1 MFTILLSIVLSIV
14 PSGSPGLNHLK
25 KKISS
30 ELTKNKGIFAVAYKD
45 LSSGEEILINEK
57 ISFHAASTMK
67 TPVLIEAYKQAA
79 TGKFKIQDSILVKNE
94 FKSIVDGSLYSLN
107 SKDDSDVELYKRE
120 GKKVKIYDLLY
131 LMIIKSS
138 NLATNL
144 VIDLVGAKNVNN
156 TMRQMG
162 ASDIQVLRGVE
173 DNKAYRK
180 GINNTTTA
188 YDQMLIFS
196 KMANGEIVSQET
208 SDEMI
213 NILLDQKFNDK
224 IPAKLPNNVK
234 VAHKTGW
241 ITGVNHDAGIVFLP
255 DGRKYVLVLLSK
267 DLEDDQAAVQSMAKI
282 SKLIYTYFDR
292 KTRIRSSLNR
302 SSFGMM

>member
-1 MFTILLSIVLSIV
+1 
-14 PSGSPGLNHLK
+14 
-25 KKISS
+25 
-30 ELTKNKGIFAVAYKD
+30 
-45 LSSGEEILINEK
+45 
-57 ISFHAASTMK
+57 
-67 TPVLIEAYKQAA
+67 
-79 TGKFKIQDSILVKNE
+79 
-94 FKSIVDGSLYSLN
+94 
-107 SKDDSDVELYKRE
+107 
-120 GKKVKIYDLLY
+120 
-131 LMIIKSS
+131 MIIKSS

-162 ASDIQVLRGVE
+162 ANDIQVLRGVE

-196 KMANGEIVSQET
+196 EMANGKIVSQES
-208 SDEMI
+208 SDAMI
-213 NILLDQKFNDK
+213 SILIDQKFNDK

-241 ITGVNHDAGIVFLP
+241 ITGVNHDAGIVLLP

-267 DLEDDQAAVQSMAKI
+267 DLEDDQAAVQSMAKV
-282 SKLIYTYFDR
+282 SRMIYQYFDR
-292 KTRIRSSLNR
+292 KTRSRTNLNR

>member
-1 MFTILLSIVLSIV
+1 
-14 PSGSPGLNHLK
+14 
-25 KKISS
+25 
-30 ELTKNKGIFAVAYKD
+30 
-45 LSSGEEILINEK
+45 
-57 ISFHAASTMK
+57 MK

-79 TGKFKIQDSILVKNE
+79 TGKFQIQDSLLVKNE
-94 FKSIVDGSLYSLN
+94 FKSIVDGSLYSLD

-162 ASDIQVLRGVE
+162 ANDIQVLRGVE

-196 KMANGEIVSQET
+196 EMANGKIVSQES
-208 SDEMI
+208 SDAMI
-213 NILLDQKFNDK
+213 SILIDQKFNDK

-241 ITGVNHDAGIVFLP
+241 ITGVNHDAGIVLLP

-267 DLEDDQAAVQSMAKI
+267 DLEDDQAAVQSMAKV
-282 SKLIYTYFDR
+282 SRMIYQYFDR
-292 KTRIRSSLNR
+292 KTRSRTNLNR

>member
-1 MFTILLSIVLSIV
+1 MSILLTIV
-14 PSGSPGLNHLK
+14 PSGSAGLNNLK

-30 ELTKNKGIFAVAYKD
+30 ELTKNKGTFAVAYKD
-45 LSSGEEILINEK
+45 LSSGEELLINEK

-79 TGKFKIQDSILVKNE
+79 AGKFQIQDSILVKNE
-94 FKSIVDGSLYSLN
+94 FKSIVDRSLYSLDA
-107 SKDDSDVELYKRE
+107 KDDSEVDLYTKE
-120 GKKVKIYDLLY
+120 NKKVKIYDLLY

-144 VIDLVGAKNVNN
+144 IIDLVGAKNANN
-156 TMRQMG
+156 TMQEMG

-173 DNKAYRK
+173 DTKAYRK
-180 GINNTTTA
+180 GLNNTTTA

-196 KMANGEIVSQET
+196 EMANGKIVSQES
-208 SDEMI
+208 SDAMI

-224 IPAKLPNNVK
+224 IPAKLPKDVK

-267 DLEDDQAAVQSMAKI
+267 DLEDDQAAVQSMAKV
-282 SKLIYTYFDR
+282 SRMIYQYFDR
-292 KTRIRSSLNR
+292 KTRSRTNLNR

>member
-1 MFTILLSIVLSIV
+1 MSILLTIV
-14 PSGSPGLNHLK
+14 PSGSAGLNNLK

-30 ELTKNKGIFAVAYKD
+30 ELTKNKGTFAVAYKD
-45 LSSGEEILINEK
+45 LSSGEELLINEK

-79 TGKFKIQDSILVKNE
+79 AGKFQIQDSILVKNE
-94 FKSIVDGSLYSLN
+94 FKSIVDRSLYSLDA
-107 SKDDSDVELYKRE
+107 KDDSEVDLYTKE
-120 GKKVKIYDLLY
+120 NKKVKIYDLLY

-144 VIDLVGAKNVNN
+144 IIDLVGAKNANN
-156 TMRQMG
+156 TMQEMG
-162 ASDIQVLRGVE
+162 ASDILVLRGVE
-173 DNKAYRK
+173 DTKAYRK
-180 GINNTTTA
+180 GLNNTTTA

-196 KMANGEIVSQET
+196 EMANGKIVSQES
-208 SDEMI
+208 SDAMI

-224 IPAKLPNNVK
+224 IPAKLPKDVK

-267 DLEDDQAAVQSMAKI
+267 DLENDQAAVESMAKI

-292 KTRIRSSLNR
+292 KTRSRTSLNR

>member
-1 MFTILLSIVLSIV
+1 MSILLTIV
-14 PSGSPGLNHLK
+14 PSGSAGLNNLK

-30 ELTKNKGIFAVAYKD
+30 ELTKNKETFAVAYKD
-45 LSSGEEILINEK
+45 LSSGEELLINEK

-79 TGKFKIQDSILVKNE
+79 AGKFQIQDSILVKNE
-94 FKSIVDGSLYSLN
+94 FKSIVDRSLYSLDA
-107 SKDDSDVELYKRE
+107 KDDSEVDLYTKE
-120 GKKVKIYDLLY
+120 NKKVKIYDLLY

-144 VIDLVGAKNVNN
+144 IIDLVGAKNANN
-156 TMRQMG
+156 TMQEMG

-173 DNKAYRK
+173 DTKAYRK
-180 GINNTTTA
+180 GLNNTTTA

-196 KMANGEIVSQET
+196 EMANGKIVSQES
-208 SDEMI
+208 SDAMI

-224 IPAKLPNNVK
+224 IPAKLPKDVK

-267 DLEDDQAAVQSMAKI
+267 DLENDQAAVESMAKI
-282 SKLIYTYFDR
+282 SKLIYTYFDC
-292 KTRIRSSLNR
+292 KTRSRTSLNR

>member
-1 MFTILLSIVLSIV
+1 
-14 PSGSPGLNHLK
+14 
-25 KKISS
+25 
-30 ELTKNKGIFAVAYKD
+30 VAYKD
-45 LSSGEEILINEK
+45 LSSGEELLINEK

-79 TGKFKIQDSILVKNE
+79 AGKFQIQDSILVKNE
-94 FKSIVDGSLYSLN
+94 FKSIVDRSLYSLDA
-107 SKDDSDVELYKRE
+107 KDDSEVDLYTKE
-120 GKKVKIYDLLY
+120 NKKVKIYDLLY

-144 VIDLVGAKNVNN
+144 IIDLVGAKNANN
-156 TMRQMG
+156 TMQEMG

-173 DNKAYRK
+173 DTKAYRK
-180 GINNTTTA
+180 GLNNTTTA

-196 KMANGEIVSQET
+196 EMANGKIVSQES
-208 SDEMI
+208 SDAMI

-224 IPAKLPNNVK
+224 IPAKLPKDVK

-267 DLEDDQAAVQSMAKI
+267 DLENDQAAVESMAKI

-292 KTRIRSSLNR
+292 KTRSRTSLNR

>member
-1 MFTILLSIVLSIV
+1 MSILLTIV
-14 PSGSPGLNHLK
+14 PSGSAGLNNLK

-30 ELTKNKGIFAVAYKD
+30 ELTKNKGTFAVAYKD
-45 LSSGEEILINEK
+45 LSSGEELLINEK

-79 TGKFKIQDSILVKNE
+79 AGKFQIQDSILVKNE
-94 FKSIVDGSLYSLN
+94 FKSIVDRSLYSLDA
-107 SKDDSDVELYKRE
+107 KDDSEVDLYTKE
-120 GKKVKIYDLLY
+120 NKKVKIYDLLY

-144 VIDLVGAKNVNN
+144 IIDLVGAKNANN
-156 TMRQMG
+156 TMQEMG

-173 DNKAYRK
+173 DTKAYRK
-180 GINNTTTA
+180 GLNNTTTA

-196 KMANGEIVSQET
+196 EMANGKIVSQES
-208 SDEMI
+208 SDAMI

-224 IPAKLPNNVK
+224 IPAKLPKDVK

-267 DLEDDQAAVQSMAKI
+267 DLENDQAAVESMAKI

-292 KTRIRSSLNR
+292 KTRSRTSLNR

>member
-1 MFTILLSIVLSIV
+1 MFTILLSILLSII
-14 PSGSPGLNHLK
+14 PSESASSIHLK
-25 KKISS
+25 KKINS
-30 ELTKNKGIFAVAYKD
+30 ELIKNKGTFALAYKD

-79 TGKFKIQDSILVKNE
+79 TGKFQIQDSLLVKNE
-94 FKSIVDGSLYSLN
+94 FKSIVDGSLYSLD

-162 ASDIQVLRGVE
+162 TNDIQVLRGVE

-196 KMANGEIVSQET
+196 EMANGKIVSQES
-208 SDEMI
+208 SDAMI
-213 NILLDQKFNDK
+213 SILIDQKFNDK

-241 ITGVNHDAGIVFLP
+241 ITGVNHDAGIVLLP

-267 DLEDDQAAVQSMAKI
+267 DLEDDQAAVQSMAKV
-282 SKLIYTYFDR
+282 SRMIYQYFNR
-292 KTRIRSSLNR
+292 KTRSRTNLNR

>member
-1 MFTILLSIVLSIV
+1 MSILLTIV
-14 PSGSPGLNHLK
+14 PSGSAGLNNLK

-30 ELTKNKGIFAVAYKD
+30 ELTKNKGTFAVAYKD
-45 LSSGEEILINEK
+45 LSSGEELLINEK

-79 TGKFKIQDSILVKNE
+79 AGKFQIQDSILVKNE
-94 FKSIVDGSLYSLN
+94 FKSIVDRSLYSLDA
-107 SKDDSDVELYKRE
+107 KDDSEVDLYTKE
-120 GKKVKIYDLLY
+120 NKKVKIYDLLY

-144 VIDLVGAKNVNN
+144 IIDLVEAKNANN
-156 TMRQMG
+156 TMQEMG

-173 DNKAYRK
+173 DTKAYRK
-180 GINNTTTA
+180 GLNNTTTA

-196 KMANGEIVSQET
+196 EMANGKIVSQES
-208 SDEMI
+208 SDAMI

-224 IPAKLPNNVK
+224 IPAKLPKDVK

-267 DLEDDQAAVQSMAKI
+267 DLENDQAAVESMAKI

-292 KTRIRSSLNR
+292 KTRSRTSLNR

>member
-1 MFTILLSIVLSIV
+1 MSILLTIV
-14 PSGSPGLNHLK
+14 PSGSAGLNNLK

-30 ELTKNKGIFAVAYKD
+30 ELTKNKGTFAVAYKD
-45 LSSGEEILINEK
+45 LSSGEELLINEK

-79 TGKFKIQDSILVKNE
+79 AGKFQIQDSILVKNE
-94 FKSIVDGSLYSLN
+94 FKSIVDRSLYSLDA
-107 SKDDSDVELYKRE
+107 KDDSEVDLYTKE
-120 GKKVKIYDLLY
+120 NKKVKIYDLLY

-144 VIDLVGAKNVNN
+144 IIDLVGAKSANN
-156 TMRQMG
+156 TMREMG

-173 DNKAYRK
+173 DTKAYRK
-180 GINNTTTA
+180 GLNNTTTA

-196 KMANGEIVSQET
+196 EMANGKIVSQES
-208 SDEMI
+208 SDAMI

-224 IPAKLPNNVK
+224 IPAKLPKDVK

-267 DLEDDQAAVQSMAKI
+267 DLENDQAAVESMAKI

-292 KTRIRSSLNR
+292 KTRSRTSLNR

>member
-1 MFTILLSIVLSIV
+1 MSILLTIV
-14 PSGSPGLNHLK
+14 PSGSAGLNNLK

-30 ELTKNKGIFAVAYKD
+30 ELTKNKGTFAVAYKD
-45 LSSGEEILINEK
+45 LSSGEELLINEK

-79 TGKFKIQDSILVKNE
+79 AGKFQIQDSILVKNE
-94 FKSIVDGSLYSLN
+94 FKSIVDRSLYSLDA
-107 SKDDSDVELYKRE
+107 KDDSEVDLYTKE
-120 GKKVKIYDLLY
+120 NKKVKIYDLLY

-144 VIDLVGAKNVNN
+144 IIDLVGAKNANN
-156 TMRQMG
+156 TMREMG

-173 DNKAYRK
+173 DTKAYRK
-180 GINNTTTA
+180 GLNNTTTA

-196 KMANGEIVSQET
+196 EMANGKIVSQES
-208 SDEMI
+208 SDAMI

-224 IPAKLPNNVK
+224 IPAKLPKDVK

-267 DLEDDQAAVQSMAKI
+267 DLENDQAAVESMAKI

-292 KTRIRSSLNR
+292 KTRSRTSLNR

>member
-1 MFTILLSIVLSIV
+1 MSILLTIV
-14 PSGSPGLNHLK
+14 PSGSAGLNNLK

-30 ELTKNKGIFAVAYKD
+30 ELTKKKGTFAVAYKD
-45 LSSGEEILINEK
+45 LSSGEELLINEK

-79 TGKFKIQDSILVKNE
+79 AGKFQIQDSILVKNE
-94 FKSIVDGSLYSLN
+94 FKSIVDRSLYSLDA
-107 SKDDSDVELYKRE
+107 KDDSEVDLYTKE
-120 GKKVKIYDLLY
+120 NKKVKIYDLLY

-144 VIDLVGAKNVNN
+144 IIDLVGAKNANN
-156 TMRQMG
+156 TMQEMG

-173 DNKAYRK
+173 DTKAYRK
-180 GINNTTTA
+180 GLNNTTTA

-196 KMANGEIVSQET
+196 EMANGKIVSQES
-208 SDEMI
+208 SDAMI

-224 IPAKLPNNVK
+224 IPAKLPKDVK

-267 DLEDDQAAVQSMAKI
+267 DLENDQAAVESMAKI

-292 KTRIRSSLNR
+292 KTRSRTSLNR